1 MAKFYKYFFFLLV
14 FLILLTLITLSFNS
28 NLRRTSLNYMISG
41 YKLYM
46 FISIQSDLKKQNL
59 NLTSAEKKISN
70 YLTNSKKIAN
80 GKSSLLIGIYDV
92 LNLVETSIINDN
104 DFSIFEDVL
113 LQIIKID
120 PSLYNARLLY
130 AKSLLANKKIDEAKN
145 QILVALELNPLDH
158 EAYRTLIK
166 IDNTYSGKNNYEEL
180 CVNYKNSDLGGSKA
194 RYKNTIFSG
203 FNLNKFSLN
212 FNEKRNGKQNLDLY
226 TVSGI
231 TLNNFSSYEI
241 IPNKRLDFNAFNL
254 YFNFPPGTILE
265 IKGIKLYS
273 KLKKF
278 DIEEKETFITSKNSF
293 FINNQ
298 NSTKIIFTKLD
309 NEIINIKFNEVYKDI
324 EKIELIMN
332 ISKTELTNK
341 ICEQKSK

>member
-1 MAKFYKYFFFLLV
+1 MAKFYKYFFFLFL
-14 FLILLTLITLSFNS
+14 FLILSTLITLSLNS
-28 NLRRTSLNYMISG
+28 NLRRTSLNYIVSG

-59 NLTSAEKKISN
+59 NLNSAEKKISN
-70 YLTNSKKIAN
+70 YLNNSKKIAN

-92 LNLVETSIINDN
+92 LNLVETSIVNDN

-113 LQIIKID
+113 LEIIKMD

-130 AKSLLANKKIDEAKN
+130 AKSLLANKKVDEAKN
-145 QILVALELNPLDH
+145 QISVALELNPLDH
-158 EAYRTLIK
+158 EAHRTLIK
-166 IDNTYSGKNNYEEL
+166 IDNTYPGKNNYEEL
-180 CVNYKNSDLGGSKA
+180 CINYKNSDLGGSKA

-203 FNLNKFSLN
+203 FNLNKFSLK
-212 FNEKRNGKQNLDLY
+212 FNEISNGKQNSDLY
-226 TVSGI
+226 TVSGL
-231 TLNNFSSYEI
+231 TLNSFSTYEI
-241 IPNKRLDFNAFNL
+241 IPNKIIDFNAFNL

-278 DIEEKETFITSKNSF
+278 DIEESDTFITSKNSF
-293 FINNQ
+293 FMNNL

-309 NEIINIKFNEVYKDI
+309 NEIININFNEEYKDI
-324 EKIELIMN
+324 EKIELNMN

-341 ICEQKSK
+341 ICEKKSK